1 MSTDP
6 QSPDFSYNE
15 YSLQQLDSWVHDA
28 IGCETLTPQQIYDR
42 IVKTVSDEVEYHASQ
57 LNRSADLLSLLKGNR
72 LIEFDTSLDDV
83 DATPD
88 PMRKQVD
95 LHKDQYDE
103 ILKFYRPKTHQEMLN
118 DGWEMTGD
126 GFWYKD

>member
-6 QSPDFSYNE
+6 MSPDFSYNE
-15 YSLQQLDSWVHDA
+15 YSLQQLDNWLHDA
-28 IGCETLTPQQIYDR
+28 IGCETLTPQQIYDQ
-42 IVKTVSDEVEYHASQ
+42 IVKTVSDLVEYHASQ

-88 PMRKQVD
+88 PMRKQLDPLRIAVT
-95 LHKDQYDE
+95 
-103 ILKFYRPKTHQEMLN
+103 ILNLCTKIHRQSFPTHH
-118 DGWEMTGD
+118 
-126 GFWYKD
+126 

>member
-6 QSPDFSYNE
+6 MSPDFSYNE
-15 YSLQQLDSWVHDA
+15 YSLQQLDNWVHDA
-28 IGCETLTPQQIYDR
+28 IGCETLAPQQIYDQ
-42 IVKTVSDEVEYHASQ
+42 IVKTVSDVVEYHASQ

-72 LIEFDTSLDDV
+72 LIEFDTSLDDI

-95 LHKDQYDE
+95 LHRDQYEE
-103 ILKFYRPKTHQEMLN
+103 ILKFYRPKTHQEMRN
-118 DGWEMTGD
+118 DGWEMTDD